1 MKQGKWKRHA
11 TAVPCA
17 SEWKLTDGFNTAR
30 RCTCSYCR
38 MRGAVAVSANVGSIT
53 FDAGEEALTVYR
65 FNTDAAQHNFCSRCG
80 IYTHHRRRSNPNQ
93 YGVNVAC
100 LKGVSPFDFADVP
113 VIDGV
118 NHPADHGR
126 GMKSSATCAL
136 FAPKTVLSRAE
147 LGRTPTGDVKQ
158 AWRGSESDNSVL
170 APDVVIEPGYST

>member
-1 MKQGKWKRHA
+1 MQANRTGEMEAACHCGTVRFR
-11 TAVPCA
+11 V
-17 SEWKLTDGFNTAR
+17 KLTDGFNTAR

-38 MRGAVAVSANVGSIT
+38 MRGAVAVSADIGGIT

-65 FNTDAAQHNFCSRCG
+65 FNTGVALHYFCSRCG

-118 NHPADHGR
+118 NHPADQGR
-126 GMKSSATCAL
+126 AAMKSSATCGS
-136 FAPKTVLSRAE
+136 FAPKTVLPRTELLNSSLMSAFGASR
-147 LGRTPTGDVKQ
+147 TC
-158 AWRGSESDNSVL
+158 
-170 APDVVIEPGYST
+170 